1 MQSSLRREE
10 ARVFG
15 LVARVSHCDLSLCK
29 EVGRLVKT
37 SGVEYEL
44 LSYVICYGA

>member
-10 ARVFG
+10 VRVFG
-15 LVARVSHCDLSLCK
+15 LVARVLHCDLSLCK

-37 SGVEYEL
+37 SGVEYKL
-44 LSYVICYGA
+44 LSYLTCKGA